1 LAKKKKR
8 RRKKVNEGHEYEVII
23 VLEINGLNVFYG
35 DYQALFD
42 IKATVASG
50 EIVSLLGANGAGKS
64 TTINTICGFIRP
76 RAGTIKFEGREIHQS
91 SPNRIVEKGLIQ
103 IPEERMLFPEMTVLE
118 NLQMGAYLSRARKKL
133 ADSLDWV
140 YGLFPVLKTRKSQ
153 LAGTLSGGEQQ
164 MVAIG
169 RGLMSLPRLLIL
181 DEPSLGLAPMLVA
194 EVFQVI
200 KKINQEGV
208 AILLVEQNA
217 HQSLKIS
224 HRTYLL
230 ENGSIAMEGKASEL
244 LETDY
249 IRESYLGI

>member
-1 LAKKKKR
+1 M
-8 RRKKVNEGHEYEVII
+8 
-23 VLEINGLNVFYG
+23 LEINGLNVFYG

-42 IKATVASG
+42 IKATVATG
-50 EIVSLLGANGAGKS
+50 EIVSLLGANGAGKT
-64 TTINTICGFIRP
+64 TTINTVCGFIRP
-76 RAGTIKFEGREIHQS
+76 RAGTIEFEGDKIHQS
-91 SPNRIVEKGLIQ
+91 PANKIVEKGLIQ
-103 IPEERMLFPEMTVLE
+103 IPEERMLFPDMTVLE
-118 NLQMGAYLSRARKKL
+118 NLQMGAYLSRARERL

-140 YGLFPVLKTRKSQ
+140 YGLFPVLKTRQSQ

-200 KKINQEGV
+200 RKINQEGV
-208 AILLVEQNA
+208 AIMLVEQNA

-224 HRTYLL
+224 HRAYLL

>member
-1 LAKKKKR
+1 M
-8 RRKKVNEGHEYEVII
+8 RRKEINEGLGCEVII
-23 VLEINGLNVFYG
+23 VLDINGLNVFYG
-35 DYQALFD
+35 DYQALFEVNASV
-42 IKATVASG
+42 KSG

-64 TTINTICGFIRP
+64 TTINTICGFVRP
-76 RAGTIKFEGREIHQS
+76 SSGTIRFDGDQIHKMS
-91 SPNRIVEKGLIQ
+91 ANKIVEKGLIQ
-103 IPEERMLFPEMTVLE
+103 IPEERMLFPDMTVLE
-118 NLQMGAYLSRARKKL
+118 NLQMGAYLSRARRTLQK
-133 ADSLDWV
+133 SIDWV
-140 YGLFPVLKTRKSQ
+140 YGLFPILKTRQTQ

-164 MVAIG
+164 MLAIG
-169 RGLMSLPRLLIL
+169 RGLMSIPRLLIL

-224 HRTYLL
+224 NRAYLL

>member
-1 LAKKKKR
+1 M
-8 RRKKVNEGHEYEVII
+8 
-23 VLEINGLNVFYG
+23 LEINGLNVFYG

-42 IKATVASG
+42 IQATVESG
-50 EIVSLLGANGAGKS
+50 EIVSLLGANGAGKT
-64 TTINTICGFIRP
+64 TTINTVCGFIRP
-76 RAGTIKFEGREIHQS
+76 RAGTIRFEGREIHQWS
-91 SPNRIVEKGLIQ
+91 ANKIVEKGLIQ

-118 NLQMGAYLSRARKKL
+118 NLQMGAYLGRAREKL
-133 ADSLDWV
+133 EDSLDWV
-140 YGLFPVLKTRKSQ
+140 YGLFPILKTRHSQ

-164 MVAIG
+164 MLAIG
-169 RGLMSLPRLLIL
+169 RGLMSIPRLLIL

-200 KKINQEGV
+200 QKINQEGV

-224 HRTYLL
+224 SRAYLL

>member
-1 LAKKKKR
+1 LEKSKR
-8 RRKKVNEGHEYEVII
+8 SKQVNDGYEYKVSI
-23 VLEINGLNVFYG
+23 VLEINRLKVFYG

-42 IKATVASG
+42 INATVKPG
-50 EIVSLLGANGAGKS
+50 EIVSLLGANGAGKT

-76 RAGTIKFEGREIHQS
+76 EEGTVRFDGREIHQLS
-91 SPNRIVEKGLIQ
+91 ANKIVENGLIQ

-118 NLQMGAYLSRARKKL
+118 NLQMGAYLGRARKKFKV
-133 ADSLDWV
+133 SLEWV
-140 YGLFPVLKTRKSQ
+140 YNLFPILKSRKSQ

-169 RGLMSLPRLLIL
+169 RGLMCIPKLLML
-181 DEPSLGLAPMLVA
+181 DEPSLGLAPMLVM
-194 EVFQVI
+194 EVFRVI
-200 KKINQEGV
+200 QKINQEGV
-208 AILLVEQNA
+208 DILLVEQNA

-224 HRTYLL
+224 HRAYLL
-230 ENGSIAMEGKASEL
+230 ENGSVTMEGETSQL

>member
-1 LAKKKKR
+1 MLD
-8 RRKKVNEGHEYEVII
+8 IS
-23 VLEINGLNVFYG
+23 GLDVFYG

-42 IKATVASG
+42 VMARVASG
-50 EIVSLLGANGAGKS
+50 EVVSLLGANGAGKT
-64 TTINTICGFIRP
+64 TTINAICGFIRP
-76 RAGTIKFEGREIHQS
+76 KAGTIRFEDTIIHKM
-91 SPNRIVEKGLIQ
+91 PANKIVEKGLIQ
-103 IPEERMLFPEMTVLE
+103 IPEERMLFPDMTVLE
-118 NLQMGAYLSRARKKL
+118 NLLMGAYLSRARKTL
-133 ADSLDWV
+133 ANSLEWV
-140 YGLFPVLKTRKSQ
+140 YSLFPILKMWQSQ

-169 RGLMSLPRLLIL
+169 RGLMSKPRLLIL

-200 KKINQEGV
+200 QKINQEGV

-224 HRTYLL
+224 NRAYLL

-244 LETDY
+244 LKTDY

>member
-1 LAKKKKR
+1 MEENLVLGAYSLTEQPVIQENLE
-8 RRKKVNEGHEYEVII
+8 KVY
-23 VLEINGLNVFYG
+23 
-35 DYQALFD
+35 ALFPRL
-42 IKATVASG
+42 KERSHQPAT
-50 EIVSLLGANGAGKS
+50 
-64 TTINTICGFIRP
+64 
-76 RAGTIKFEGREIHQS
+76 
-91 SPNRIVEKGLIQ
+91 
-103 IPEERMLFPEMTVLE
+103 
-118 NLQMGAYLSRARKKL
+118 
-133 ADSLDWV
+133 
-140 YGLFPVLKTRKSQ
+140 
-153 LAGTLSGGEQQ
+153 TLSGGEQQ

-200 KKINQEGV
+200 QKINQEGV

-224 HRTYLL
+224 DRAYLL
-230 ENGSIAMEGKASEL
+230 ENGSIAMEGKATEL

>member
-1 LAKKKKR
+1 MEKKKKR
-8 RRKKVNEGHEYEVII
+8 KKVNDGREYEVNI
-23 VLEINGLNVFYG
+23 VLEINGLKVFYG

-42 IKATVASG
+42 INATVGPG
-50 EIVSLLGANGAGKS
+50 EMVSLLGANGAGKT

-76 RAGTIKFEGREIHQS
+76 AAGTIRFDGSEIHQL
-91 SPNRIVEKGLIQ
+91 PANKIVEKGLIQ
-103 IPEERMLFPEMTVLE
+103 IPEERMLFPDMTVLE
-118 NLQMGAYLSRARKKL
+118 NLQMGAYLAQARKKL
-133 ADSLDWV
+133 KASLDWV
-140 YGLFPVLKTRKSQ
+140 YDLFPTLRSRRSQ

-164 MVAIG
+164 MLAIG
-169 RGLMSLPRLLIL
+169 RGLMSMPRLLIL

-200 KKINQEGV
+200 KKINQDGV

-224 HRTYLL
+224 HRAYLL
-230 ENGSIAMEGKASEL
+230 ETGSITMEGKASEL

>member
-1 LAKKKKR
+1 MEKNNRGKQ
-8 RRKKVNEGHEYEVII
+8 VNDGLGYEVNV
-23 VLEINGLNVFYG
+23 VLEINGLEVFYG

-42 IKATVASG
+42 INATVKPG
-50 EIVSLLGANGAGKS
+50 EMVSLLGANGAGKT

-76 RAGTIKFEGREIHQS
+76 EEGTVRFDGGEIHQL
-91 SPNRIVEKGLIQ
+91 PANKIVEKGLIQ

-118 NLQMGAYLSRARKKL
+118 NLQMGAYLDRARKKL
-133 ADSLDWV
+133 KDSLEWV
-140 YGLFPVLKTRKSQ
+140 YDLFPILKSRKSQ

-169 RGLMSLPRLLIL
+169 RGLMCIPKLLML
-181 DEPSLGLAPMLVA
+181 DEPSLGLAPMLVT
-194 EVFQVI
+194 EVFRVI
-200 KKINQEGV
+200 QKINLEGV
-208 AILLVEQNA
+208 DILLVEQNA

-224 HRTYLL
+224 HRAYLL
-230 ENGSIAMEGKASEL
+230 ENGSISMEGEASQL

>member
-1 LAKKKKR
+1 M
-8 RRKKVNEGHEYEVII
+8 
-23 VLEINGLNVFYG
+23 LEINALNVFYG
-35 DYQALFD
+35 EYQALFD
-42 IKATVASG
+42 IKVMVASG
-50 EIVSLLGANGAGKS
+50 EIVSLLGANGAGKT
-64 TTINTICGFIRP
+64 TTINTVCGFIRP
-76 RAGTIKFEGREIHQS
+76 RAGTIQFEGDEIHQLS
-91 SPNRIVEKGLIQ
+91 ANKIVEKGLIQ

-118 NLQMGAYLSRARKKL
+118 NLQMGAYLSRAREKL
-133 ADSLDWV
+133 AESLDWV
-140 YGLFPVLKTRKSQ
+140 YGLFPVLKTRQSQ

-169 RGLMSLPRLLIL
+169 RGLMSMPRLLIL

-200 KKINQEGV
+200 HKINQEGV
-208 AILLVEQNA
+208 AILLVEQDA

-224 HRTYLL
+224 NRAYLL
-230 ENGSIAMEGKASEL
+230 ENGSIAMGGKASEL